1 MINPAPI
8 TIPVPRLLMETPSAP
23 AKKSKFDFIIE
34 LFKRLFGM
42 SKNHE
47 SSTCVLSKLKAKN
60 AANRDK
66 HPEKYK
72 KVIKNGKT
80 YHIPKLLP

>member
-1 MINPAPI
+1 MTKPVTS
-8 TIPVPRLLMETPSAP
+8 TIALPRLLMETPSAP

-47 SSTCVLSKLKAKN
+47 SSKCALSKLKAKN

-72 KVIKNGKT
+72 IVIKNGKT
-80 YHIPKLLP
+80 YHIHRLFP